1 MRGMKGESY
10 GQPINENIY
19 ISDDNVV
26 ATLKTVQP
34 RGLSDVNKHSSSS
47 FNTLSQELE
56 KINQQL
62 VSLPKIVFDP

>member
-1 MRGMKGESY
+1 M
-10 GQPINENIY
+10 NENIY

-26 ATLKTVQP
+26 SALKTVQP
-34 RGLSDVNKHSSSS
+34 RGLSDLNKDSSSS